1 MRNKRDYSDKKLNE
15 VSLKKGGKSL
25 LRKISINNLKN
36 YSKTPKDNNQKKLFN
51 EGIIERFYK
60 KEKKNNNNKS
70 YYNNKTNEINRMK
83 RNHSNNNF
91 VSNHNN
97 SFNNNSY
104 SSLKYN
110 KSFVGY
116 SNHNTLYSQ
125 NNNNFINYFTFKNKS
140 KIHNYQP
147 EEIVTVYNKI
157 NKNEKKVKYLIPI
170 YDKNNKYIGFYKD
183 LNFNQSNNQD
193 LNIEVIKNTTKS
205 SNEIDKLNYEIV
217 KLKQQQNLDK
227 QEIDNK
233 LKFEIRDLK
242 QSLKKEILKI
252 RDNNDLNYLNPN
264 ELSEN
269 HFEDSSF
276 FEDEYKLYKNY
287 NNINNLKIPNKKPLP
302 KIISKNNN
310 KKYLFRNSFNNDIKK
325 NQNIILSHSQSLGN
339 IPNYKNKLNRNNFF
353 DDFNHKN
360 QYNLPNIR
368 FYSPSNDNNINENSQ
383 LSKSNHAKK
392 FRRFKLNKFIRDN

>member
-1 MRNKRDYSDKKLNE
+1 
-15 VSLKKGGKSL
+15 
-25 LRKISINNLKN
+25 
-36 YSKTPKDNNQKKLFN
+36 
-51 EGIIERFYK
+51 
-60 KEKKNNNNKS
+60 
-70 YYNNKTNEINRMK
+70 MK

-269 HFEDSSF
+269 HFEHSSF

-287 NNINNLKIPNKKPLP
+287 NNINNLKIPNNKPLP